1 MFALSQS
8 WKGTKPLSM
17 PDGSQRKFLA
27 DLDEVTMT
35 GYCQGKG
42 YRVGFG
48 SCVGTVLPAI
58 KFPLAPAVAEAA
70 ASDKV

>member
-1 MFALSQS
+1 
-8 WKGTKPLSM
+8 M
-17 PDGSQRKFLA
+17 PDGSGRKFLA

-58 KFPLAPAVAEAA
+58 KFPLSSAATLPSAATEAA
-70 ASDKV
+70 ADKV